1 MSTARCTAN
10 ATVMKTLDCNYSVES
25 RTIALMAEVNTLIK
39 KCLANEDECKHCSFG
54 YKCPNISCMNRYDID
69 YISRTIDNPFYGRY
83 DVKDCMILKIKY
95 NI

>member
-10 ATVMKTLDCNYSVES
+10 ATVMKTLDSNYSVES